1 MSLLNSAEE
10 HGLYLD
16 AEHQLGHFECSG
28 DLVNFV
34 YSREKK
40 KTLQFQCTEFI
51 GMGQGMPEG
60 RQRGEEVLHN
70 SNK

>member
-40 KTLQFQCTEFI
+40 NTPVSMYRIHWNGT
-51 GMGQGMPEG
+51 G
-60 RQRGEEVLHN
+60 HA
-70 SNK
+70 